1 MNANDMFNAPMH
13 DLAIFGDHVL
23 VLELFKNVDAD
34 DDILRGKRHQR
45 AWDLLKA
52 HANSV
57 EDIAMKLLVLRNDL
71 TGYILKR

>member
-1 MNANDMFNAPMH
+1 MH
-13 DLAIFGDHVL
+13 DLATFGDHVL
-23 VLELFKNVDAD
+23 VLELIKNVDDAD
-34 DDILRGKRHQR
+34 GNVLRDKGHQR
-45 AWDLLKA
+45 ARDLLKA